1 MPRSLSIAATGFSVI
16 GILALPAVTLML
28 GTPTL
33 QAAADELAERNAA
46 AASAAGAPD
55 SAVAGSYDRSFS
67 GIDRMMLPPGW
78 SVLPEGTWP
87 AASHSP
93 TEQPSTSAWKEIR
106 GEMPAGWTGA
116 GSLAGSSA
124 PPPPSSARFVPAE
137 PGSADGGAGTGW
149 SSRFSLPS
157 AASGR

>member
-16 GILALPAVTLML
+16 GILALPAVTVML
-28 GTPTL
+28 GAPTL

-46 AASAAGAPD
+46 ASAAGTPD

-93 TEQPSTSAWKEIR
+93 TEQPSISAWKEIR

-124 PPPPSSARFVPAE
+124 PPPSSARFVPAE
-137 PGSADGGAGTGW
+137 PGSADGGAGTGAGW